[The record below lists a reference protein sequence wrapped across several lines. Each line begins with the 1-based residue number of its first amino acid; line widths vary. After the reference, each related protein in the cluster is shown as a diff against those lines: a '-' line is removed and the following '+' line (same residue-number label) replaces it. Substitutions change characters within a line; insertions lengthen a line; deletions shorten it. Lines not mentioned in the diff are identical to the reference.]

1 MWLMLLQQ
9 GPWRQKGHG
18 LYGLTF
24 DYKCTC
30 WEIAESND
38 TIGEVGRA
46 SYSAYQ
52 KNSFFANIGKSG
64 IALWVIK
71 IEK

>member
-1 MWLMLLQQ
+1 M
-9 GPWRQKGHG
+9 P
-18 LYGLTF
+18 TF
-24 DYKCTC
+24 IREPTFIRYLRVHT
-30 WEIAESND
+30 
-38 TIGEVGRA
+38 
-46 SYSAYQ
+46 YSAYQ